1 MVYHN
6 PFSVTGWMAQW
17 PCLAGLEAELKEL
30 VGESAFETAWAEGLA
45 CCTGEL
51 LPAPTLSEVST
62 LLNPG
67 IGR

>member
-1 MVYHN
+1 
-6 PFSVTGWMAQW
+6 
-17 PCLAGLEAELKEL
+17 LKEL

-67 IGR
+67 IGH